1 MDLDLTT
8 VRTQGRPPK
17 PVLATIVREI
27 TDNDVVAI
35 SNADAGSKP
44 PAIKALRSSH
54 HELAKC
60 LARGM
65 TPGEAALM
73 TGYSLSRVSIL
84 QADSTFD
91 ELVNSY
97 RGKVNEAYI
106 DAAKRMASL
115 HIDVVEVFHERVLE
129 NPDEISD
136 TTLLKAMELTADRTG
151 FGPQKQATQVNVN
164 VDLSARLDR
173 ARVRARLDEPRVL
186 DLPAVQTEEPDA

>member
-1 MDLDLTT
+1 MDLDFDS
-8 VRTQGRPPK
+8 VRTQGRPPQ

-27 TDNDVVAI
+27 TEADVVAI
-35 SNADAGSKP
+35 STADAGSKP
-44 PAIKALRSSH
+44 AALKKIRSSH

-60 LARGM
+60 LASGM
-65 TPGEAALM
+65 SPGEAALL

-84 QADSTFD
+84 QSDSTFE

-97 RGKVNEAYI
+97 RGKVNEVYI

-136 TTLLKAMELTADRTG
+136 STLLKAMELTADRTG

-173 ARVRARLDEPRVL
+173 ARLRARLNEPQVL
-186 DLPAVQTEEPDA
+186 DLPAVQTEESGA